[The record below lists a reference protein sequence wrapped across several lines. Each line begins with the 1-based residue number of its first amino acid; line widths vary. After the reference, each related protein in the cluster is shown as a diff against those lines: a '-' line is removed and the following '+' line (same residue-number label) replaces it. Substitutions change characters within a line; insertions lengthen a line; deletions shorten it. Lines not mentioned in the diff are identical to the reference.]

1 MWIVRRAKG
10 ERRKTSSTA
19 QSASVPEAAHM
30 GLPRVVALLGKTSS
44 NVSSSSVSSGV
55 SSSGSVCLQGQG
67 SSGSVCLHHLHN
79 DQSLQGQGQADQSPA
94 LDESSNQPST
104 SQGRT
109 HNRSQG
115 RPSDTQRLSTP
126 GLFSMDSY
134 REFEGLY
141 EVTTSEEEAPKR
153 PC

>member
-1 MWIVRRAKG
+1 
-10 ERRKTSSTA
+10 
-19 QSASVPEAAHM
+19 M

-67 SSGSVCLHHLHN
+67 SSGSVCLH
-79 DQSLQGQGQADQSPA
+79 QSLQGQGQADQSPA
-94 LDESSNQPST
+94 LDESSNKPST
-104 SQGRT
+104 SQGRN
-109 HNRSQG
+109 HNRNQG
-115 RPSDTQRLSTP
+115 RPSDTQRPSTP

-141 EVTTSEEEAPKR
+141 EVTTPEEEAPNR

>member
-10 ERRKTSSTA
+10 ERRKTPSTA

-67 SSGSVCLHHLHN
+67 SSGSVCLH
-79 DQSLQGQGQADQSPA
+79 QSLQGQADQSLA
-94 LDESSNQPST
+94 LDESSNKPST
-104 SQGRT
+104 SQGRN
-109 HNRSQG
+109 HNRNQG
-115 RPSDTQRLSTP
+115 RPSDTQRLSTS

-141 EVTTSEEEAPKR
+141 EVTTPEEEAPKR

>member
-1 MWIVRRAKG
+1 
-10 ERRKTSSTA
+10 
-19 QSASVPEAAHM
+19 M

-67 SSGSVCLHHLHN
+67 SSGSVCLH
-79 DQSLQGQGQADQSPA
+79 QSLQGQADQSLA
-94 LDESSNQPST
+94 LDESSNKPST
-104 SQGRT
+104 SQGRN
-109 HNRSQG
+109 HNRNQG
-115 RPSDTQRLSTP
+115 RPSDTQRLSTS

-141 EVTTSEEEAPKR
+141 EVTTPEEEAPKR

>member
-10 ERRKTSSTA
+10 ERRKTSPTA

-67 SSGSVCLHHLHN
+67 SSGSVCLH
-79 DQSLQGQGQADQSPA
+79 QSLQGQGQADQSPA
-94 LDESSNQPST
+94 LDESSNKPST
-104 SQGRT
+104 SQGRN
-109 HNRSQG
+109 HNRNQG
-115 RPSDTQRLSTP
+115 RPSDTQRPSTP

-141 EVTTSEEEAPKR
+141 EATTPEEEAPKR